1 MNRVKKHFFIKWI
14 RKTVFI
20 ANSDVCH
27 TFTVNCHQFYLL
39 SSRLYDCSLNSYFP
53 YFSLLLIPLLKLLL
67 LLLLLLLLYQYYF
80 FLLNLLFESFNM
92 FVLFTSIYRVTSD
105 FFEKNQVQFKNNSRI
120 FQVHF
125 WAAIFPYTT
134 KYDDRQAHLKLILLL
149 LACSKIEFILC
160 TYLVTFL
167 KQLVKSGI

>member
-1 MNRVKKHFFIKWI
+1 MFVILLQLIVISFI
-14 RKTVFI
+14 
-20 ANSDVCH
+20 CYH
-27 TFTVNCHQFYLL
+27 HYCY
-39 SSRLYDCSLNSYFP
+39 LNSSFL

-67 LLLLLLLLYQYYF
+67 LSLLYQYYF

-92 FVLFTSIYRVTSD
+92 FLLFTTIYRVTSD

-125 WAAIFPYTT
+125 WAAIFLYTT
-134 KYDDRQAHLKLILLL
+134 KYDDRQAHLKLILLR

-160 TYLVTFL
+160 TYLITFL

>member
-1 MNRVKKHFFIKWI
+1 MFVILLQLIVISFI
-14 RKTVFI
+14 
-20 ANSDVCH
+20 CYH
-27 TFTVNCHQFYLL
+27 HYCY
-39 SSRLYDCSLNSYFP
+39 LNSSFP

-67 LLLLLLLLYQYYF
+67 SLLYQYYF

-92 FVLFTSIYRVTSD
+92 FLLFTSIYRVTSD

-134 KYDDRQAHLKLILLL
+134 KYDDRQAHLKLILLR

-160 TYLVTFL
+160 TYHFSQTISQKWNLMRYPKNCFHRLSTKL
-167 KQLVKSGI
+167 C